1 MRKKQLATDLNRLVQ
16 LSVTV
21 EWCYLSRFNSLALP
35 VVPLNTNKNNTY
47 LLAVSWTIAVTIAAL
62 VFMPKFREMNCT
74 SAYEV
79 YLHFAL
85 ILLYTKMFHLVFRKT
100 LRSFSTRLRLSR
112 FLHFHG
118 KNCRIILLLRYLSSS

>member
-1 MRKKQLATDLNRLVQ
+1 MRKTQLAPALNRLVQ

-21 EWCYLSRFNSLALP
+21 EWCYISCFNSPASP
-35 VVPLNTNKNNTY
+35 VVPPNTNKNNTY

-79 YLHFAL
+79 YSHSAL
-85 ILLYTKMFHLVFRKT
+85 ILLCTKMFHLVFRKT
-100 LRSFSTRLRLSR
+100 LRSFSARLRLSH

-118 KNCRIILLLRYLSSS
+118 KNYRIILLLRYLLSS